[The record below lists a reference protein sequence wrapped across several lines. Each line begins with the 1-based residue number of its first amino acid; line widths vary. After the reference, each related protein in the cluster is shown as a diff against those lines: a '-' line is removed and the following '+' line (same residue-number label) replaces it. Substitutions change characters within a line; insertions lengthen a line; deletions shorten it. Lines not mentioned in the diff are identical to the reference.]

1 MDFSK
6 LTNMAGFRAK
16 RERHGRPIRGSLLSH
31 LASTRPLSF
40 FENVVSQTVE
50 FLRAAWPEELDK
62 LDWRVADA
70 PPALDTNQ
78 EIARYSVNRE
88 KFRITI
94 YRIPI
99 ERLTHHRRT
108 DRMDERFHIEQFV
121 FQASAELIGKDPGDL
136 IPDRF
141 KP

>member
-1 MDFSK
+1 
-6 LTNMAGFRAK
+6 MAAFRAK
-16 RERHGRPIRGSLLSH
+16 RERHGRGVRGSLLSH
-31 LASTRPLSF
+31 LGGRSPLGF
-40 FENVVSQTVE
+40 FESVVVQTVE
-50 FLRAAWPEELDK
+50 FLRSAWPEELEN
-62 LDWRVADA
+62 LTWQVSDA
-70 PPALDTNQ
+70 PLGQ
-78 EIARYSVNRE
+78 SLGEEVARFSANRE
-88 KFRITI
+88 LMRITL

-121 FQASAELIGKDPGDL
+121 FQATAELLGKDPGEL

>member
-1 MDFSK
+1 
-6 LTNMAGFRAK
+6 
-16 RERHGRPIRGSLLSH
+16 LLSH
-31 LASTRPLSF
+31 LSQKSPAGF
-40 FENVVSQTVE
+40 FESVIAGAVE
-50 FLRAAWPEELDK
+50 FLRSAWPEELES
-62 LDWRVADA
+62 LTWRVLDA
-70 PPALDTNQ
+70 PQTLEKTD
-78 EIARYSVNRE
+78 EVARYSVNRT
-88 KFRITI
+88 KFRITL

-121 FQASAELIGKDPGDL
+121 FQATAELVGKDPGEL

>member
-1 MDFSK
+1 M
-6 LTNMAGFRAK
+6 G
-16 RERHGRPIRGSLLSH
+16 
-31 LASTRPLSF
+31 F
-40 FENVVSQTVE
+40 FESVVAQTVE
-50 FLRAAWPEELDK
+50 FLRGAWPEELEK
-62 LDWRVADA
+62 LTWQVLDS
-70 PPALDTNQ
+70 PPSMFSSL
-78 EIARYSVNRE
+78 EVPRYSVNSK

-121 FQASAELIGKDPGDL
+121 FQAVAELLGKDPGEL
-136 IPDRF
+136 VPERF

>member
-1 MDFSK
+1 
-6 LTNMAGFRAK
+6 LG
-16 RERHGRPIRGSLLSH
+16 GRS
-31 LASTRPLSF
+31 PLGF
-40 FENVVSQTVE
+40 FESVVVQTVE
-50 FLRAAWPEELDK
+50 FLRSAWPEELEN
-62 LDWRVADA
+62 LTWQVSDA
-70 PPALDTNQ
+70 PLGQTVG
-78 EIARYSVNRE
+78 EEVARFSANRE
-88 KFRITI
+88 LMRITL

-121 FQASAELIGKDPGDL
+121 FQATAELLGKDPGEL